1 MPTLKGYLALLQHGK
16 YLAKLLLNNAAH
28 QFRDVSAMDEAA
40 SSISDSEAEGVS
52 HVEDCWLIVTD
63 DSDGDDYE

>member
-16 YLAKLLLNNAAH
+16 YLAKLLINNAAD

-40 SSISDSEAEGVS
+40 SSISDSEAENVS
-52 HVEDCWLIVTD
+52 HMEDSCLHVTD
-63 DSDGDDYE
+63 DSDGDDYD